1 MCLSVDT
8 TETWSLRQES
18 NLRPSTYK
26 VGARASVS
34 YGGVLCCV
42 SPAGSNLRPS
52 PSEGDALPLSYGD
65 KGTGRGAHPCPAV
78 DPIGLEPTPDCMQR
92 SRTTVVLQAQWM
104 ELSTRSFFGCRS
116 ARLSPPAGPA

>member
-26 VGARASVS
+26 VGARASV
-34 YGGVLCCV
+34 
-42 SPAGSNLRPS
+42 
-52 PSEGDALPLSYGD
+52 SYGD